1 VFESAEIGHRITK
14 ARYKREEPKLRE
26 ALLAAQFD
34 LLQKQDFP
42 VLILVAGLDGAG
54 KGDTVN
60 IFNEWMDP
68 RHIRTEAFDP
78 GDGADSGRPRLWPF
92 WRSLPRKG
100 NIGMFFGSWYSQ
112 PISERANGRSK
123 KSVFGQELERIR
135 HFERMLAAEG
145 VLLLKLWFHLSED
158 AQRKRFKKLGA
169 NPLTSWRVSSRD
181 REHLRNY
188 ERYARISAEALRE
201 TSTGEAPWQ
210 IIDGSDP
217 HYRALTAGQL
227 LLEAMRRRLDGPAP
241 AMSPPA
247 PPPAPSLD
255 GRDLLNSLDYRARI
269 APTRYKKQLEKAQAR
284 VAVLTRDKRIR
295 DRSLVC
301 VFEGMDA
308 AGKGSTIR
316 RITRAMDARFYRV
329 VPIAAPS
336 DEERAQPYLWR
347 FWRHLPRYGHA
358 TIFDRSWY
366 GRVLVERV
374 EGLCS
379 EYDWTRGYHEI
390 NEFEEQMAESGTIVL
405 KFWLSITAEEQLKRF
420 RERETVAY
428 KRHKITQE
436 DWSNRKKWPKYE
448 RAVCDM
454 IERTSTVHA
463 PWHVVPANDKRFARV
478 TVLQTLAD
486 ALEAQ
491 L

>member
-1 VFESAEIGHRITK
+1 MFESAEIGHRITK
-14 ARYKREEPKLRE
+14 ARYQREAPKLRE

-42 VLILVAGLDGAG
+42 VLILVAGVDGAG
-54 KGDTVN
+54 KGETVN
-60 IFNEWMDP
+60 LFNEWMDP

-78 GDGADSGRPRLWPF
+78 GDGADSGRPRMWPF

-123 KSVFGQELERIR
+123 RSVFAHDLERIR

-169 NPLTSWRVSSRD
+169 NPLTSWRVSPRD

-217 HYRALTAGQL
+217 NYRALTAGQL

-269 APTRYKKQLEKAQAR
+269 APIRYKKQLEKAQAR

-316 RITRAMDARFYRV
+316 RITRALDARYYRV

-347 FWRHLPRYGHA
+347 FWRHLPRHGHA

-379 EYDWTRGYHEI
+379 EYDWMRGYHEI
-390 NEFEEQMAESGTIVL
+390 NEFEEQMAESGAIVL

-428 KRHKITQE
+428 KRHKITPE
-436 DWSNRKKWPKYE
+436 DWRNRKKWPKYE

-486 ALEAQ
+486 TLEAQ